1 MLWNTMLLALRE
13 IRRNVMR
20 SVLTILGIVIGVA
33 AVIIMVTVGEGAT
46 VQVRQQIA
54 SMGSNLLMVTPG
66 KRLGPGQSTGNVPFK
81 EADARA
87 IARDVGSVKAVAP
100 VSSQSVKAIYGNENW
115 STQVTASNNAYLQVT
130 NRTLRSGRPFSD
142 SEVRSGAAVCIV
154 GETVLKKL
162 FGGQEAIGERIR
174 LHGSASSTTSSSSG
188 STTSGSSSRS
198 SSKSNGSSGSD
209 SASSTSGSGGS
220 KLSCEVIGLLE
231 GKGQSSMGTDQDDLV
246 VIPLSTF
253 QRRIAGSQDVG
264 MIQISVEEGAAT
276 EKAQQDIRRLL
287 RDRRHLSPS
296 DDDNFNV
303 MDMKEI
309 VKMLTGT
316 TQMMTALLSAVAAV
330 SLLVGGIGIMN
341 IMLVSVTERTRE
353 IGIRLAIGALESEVL
368 LQFLVESVVLS
379 SFGGLCGIALALG
392 GSVWLA
398 GLLRVPFVFNGGI
411 VLLAFLFSAAVGVI
425 FGYFPALKAARL
437 DPIDALRYE

>member
-1 MLWNTMLLALRE
+1 MLWNSMLLALRE

-33 AVIIMVTVGEGAT
+33 AVIIMVTIGGGAT
-46 VQVRQQIA
+46 VQVKEQIA

-66 KRLGPGQSTGNVPFK
+66 KRLGPGQSTSNIPFK

-87 IARDVGSVKAVAP
+87 IAREVNSVAAVAP
-100 VSSQSVKAIYGNENW
+100 VSTQSAKAVFGNQNW
-115 STQVTASNNAYLQVT
+115 STQVVGSTNQYLQVT
-130 NRTLRSGRPFSD
+130 NRAIRSGRQFTE
-142 SEVRSGAAVCIV
+142 SEVRSGAAVCIM
-154 GETVLKKL
+154 GETVVKKL
-162 FGGQEAIGERIR
+162 FGGQKAVGEKIR
-174 LHGSASSTTSSSSG
+174 LHGTSTGSSTGTGSSSSSTGSTGTTSSSSSSSTG
-188 STTSGSSSRS
+188 STS
-198 SSKSNGSSGSD
+198 
-209 SASSTSGSGGS
+209 S
-220 KLSCEVIGLLE
+220 KLSCEVIGLLAA
-231 GKGQSSMGTDQDDLV
+231 KGQSTMGTDQDDLV
-246 VIPLSTF
+246 VIPLATY
-253 QRRIAGSQDVG
+253 QRRLAGNQDIG
-264 MIQISVEEGAAT
+264 MIQISVEEGVAT
-276 EKAQQDIRRLL
+276 EKVQQNIVRLL
-287 RDRRHLSPS
+287 RERRHLSPS

-303 MDMKEI
+303 MDLKEI

-368 LQFLVESVVLS
+368 MQFLVEAVVLS
-379 SFGGLCGIALALG
+379 SFGGLIGIVLALAS
-392 GSVWLA
+392 SVWLA
-398 GLLRVPFVFNGGI
+398 GVLRVPFVFNGGI

-437 DPIDALRYE
+437 DPIEALRHE